1 MRIQLL
7 NPNSIIR
14 NLQSKEDT
22 MANILIIDDQAW
34 VKDLCKEGLSGEG
47 YKVSATDDIES
58 VRKNI
63 FSFKPDLVLLN
74 LYLKHG
80 FVVWDVLREIKI
92 QGPSLPVLIVT
103 AYDKNLFN
111 SRLSQADGYV
121 IKSHFQ
127 CDDLKQKIATLIN
140 RRLVAKE
147 R

>member
-1 MRIQLL
+1 
-7 NPNSIIR
+7 
-14 NLQSKEDT
+14 
-22 MANILIIDDQAW
+22 MANILIIDNQEW
-34 VKDLCKEGLSGEG
+34 VIEFCREGLLAEG

-80 FVVWDVLREIKI
+80 FVEWDVLKEIKM
-92 QGPSLPVLIVT
+92 QGPDLPVLIVT
-103 AYDKNLFN
+103 GYYNYLFD

-147 R
+147 M